1 MWSSKRA
8 ARNTLVS
15 LVLLAPMLAVAG
27 CTGLTPVYSDA
38 AMAQKTFAFNF
49 AKPNSRL
56 DQVAY
61 QELASRFPNAAP
73 DAPTL
78 AVSISA
84 GGRQLTRSATDNPVT
99 NSEAGAYGTLTITDA
114 QGKQLFVASRNAS
127 SSYQTNGQV
136 FADTEAYKAAT
147 EQATRAVAESLRLAV
162 LAGYKGP
169 QPQPQ
174 IR

>member
-56 DQVAY
+56 EQVAY
-61 QELASRFPNAAP
+61 QELALRFPNAAP

-78 AVSISA
+78 SVSVGVGS
-84 GGRQLTRSATDNPVT
+84 RLLTRSASANPLT
-99 NSEAGAYGTLTITDA
+99 SYEAVASGTATIADA
-114 QGKQLFVASRNAS
+114 QGKTLFTASRTAS
-127 SSYQTNGQV
+127 TNFQTNGQV
-136 FADTEAYKAAT
+136 FADTEAYKSAS
-147 EQATRAVAESLRLAV
+147 EQATRELAESLRLAI

-169 QPQPQ
+169 QPQIQ